1 MHLIHLFNIPQ
12 GIPVK
17 NEYCRLLVLFIS
29 LKEEFVPIMRL
40 KLHLIFVILIGWVAV
55 GCEENKPFNT
65 RVNYYNVSYGPDPL
79 HTMDVALPKNRT
91 VENTPVVIFIHGG
104 GWHHGDKYLCQT
116 EMNQMANYGIAAVS
130 VNYRLAYGSNPASS
144 PDCSDDIRLA
154 IDYIISQSAEWEIS
168 PERFGLAGHSSG
180 GHLALYTSY
189 VYNADN
195 VIKACVAGAAPA
207 DLWDSTQLA
216 IPDMYTYI
224 TAYVNQSILDSN
236 MYKMASPYWV
246 ASYNEVPTL
255 LIYGENDEYV
265 PYSIGMKLKAKLDA
279 LGVENQFTTL
289 PGASHVWTNAEND
302 QTRLQTIQWF
312 QDHL

>member
-1 MHLIHLFNIPQ
+1 MRPQFNSI
-12 GIPVK
+12 VF
-17 NEYCRLLVLFIS
+17 LLVWL
-29 LKEEFVPIMRL
+29 
-40 KLHLIFVILIGWVAV
+40 VIA
-55 GCEENKPFNT
+55 GCNEDQPFNT

-116 EMNQMANYGIAAVS
+116 DMNITANYGLAAVS
-130 VNYRLAYGSNPASS
+130 INYRLAYGSNPASS

-154 IDYIISQSAEWEIS
+154 IDYIISQSATWEIS

-180 GHLALYTSY
+180 GHLALYTAY
-189 VYNADN
+189 VYNGDN
-195 VIKACVAGAAPA
+195 VIKGCMAGAAPV

-224 TAYVNQSILDSN
+224 TTYVNQPIQDSN
-236 MYKMASPYWV
+236 MYKLASPYWV

-255 LIYGENDEYV
+255 LIYGANDEYV
-265 PYSIGMKLKAKLDA
+265 PYTVGQKMKTKLDA
-279 LGVENQFTTL
+279 LGVENQFITL
-289 PGASHVWTNAEND
+289 PGANHIWTSDENN
-302 QTRLQTIQWF
+302 QTRLETIQWF
-312 QDHL
+312 QAHL